1 MSKLPISAMIIA
13 RNEAD
18 RIGRAILSVRDW
30 TAEVIVVDSGS
41 TDNTVVVAESLGAKT
56 SCHPWRGYGPQK
68 RHAETLCAN
77 QWIFNIDADEEATPE
92 LVAEV
97 QKLFASGSPAQKAYA
112 VRTLC
117 VFPFEERPR
126 RFAIS
131 MVHGR
136 LYHRDFAS
144 FRNSTVHDSIRL
156 NDGSRPVL
164 LNSPMHHYIFRSH
177 AHAVEKVNAYSSL
190 QADDLYRKGREP
202 GAAKILLTPLYAFF
216 KAYVLRGYFRYG
228 LDGVI
233 RSYIYAFSR
242 LIRIAKARERFQEER
257 YRSCLRDRAGA
268 APAEQVQGGEI
279 PAR

>member
-30 TAEVIVVDSGS
+30 AAEVIVVDSGS
-41 TDNTVVVAESLGAKT
+41 TDDTVRVAQLLGAKT
-56 SCHPWRGYGPQK
+56 FYHPWRGYGPQK
-68 RHAETLCAN
+68 RHAESLCTN
-77 QWIFNIDADEEATPE
+77 KWIFNIDADEEATPD

-97 QKLFASGSPAQKAYA
+97 RDLFASGSPARKAYA

-117 VFPFEERPR
+117 VFPFEERAR

-136 LYHRDFAS
+136 LYHRDFAR
-144 FRNSTVHDSIRL
+144 FRDSTVHDSIEL
-156 NDGSRPVL
+156 DDGSRPVL
-164 LNSPMHHYIFRSH
+164 LKNPMNHYIFRSH

-202 GAAKILLTPLYAFF
+202 GALKILLTPPYAFF

-257 YRSCLRDRAGA
+257 YRASLRARVGH
-268 APAEQVQGGEI
+268 APVEHVRGE
-279 PAR
+279 